1 MKDAGTALPGLGTPL
16 VGVVVDGLDVGH
28 VQQRRHGG
36 LLGALAIEEL
46 AGRAGEDDSDGELAL
61 VLGQGLDDLGD

>member
-1 MKDAGTALPGLGTPL
+1 MKDARTALPGLGAPL
-16 VGVVVDGLDVGH
+16 VGVVVHGLDVGH

-46 AGRAGEDDSDGELAL
+46 AGRAGEDDSDRELAL